1 MDVHETLRQLERC
14 GVRLHVPKDRNVVLV
29 AKLNKSR
36 ITPELAEA
44 IGENKEHL
52 MREVLYRQAV
62 DYLEERYVPGT
73 NLKVI
78 HDARMVVRAKGMG
91 LAPMDEYREAVREYV
106 QEGLRAI
113 SEAKGAKLRYAR
125 QHHSKTVKR
134 N

>member
-1 MDVHETLRQLERC
+1 MDVDETLRQLERR
-14 GVRLHVPKDRNVVLV
+14 GVRLRVPKDRDVVL
-29 AKLNKSR
+29 ANNKAR

-44 IGENKEHL
+44 IRENKEHL

-62 DYLEERYVPGT
+62 DYLEERCVPGA